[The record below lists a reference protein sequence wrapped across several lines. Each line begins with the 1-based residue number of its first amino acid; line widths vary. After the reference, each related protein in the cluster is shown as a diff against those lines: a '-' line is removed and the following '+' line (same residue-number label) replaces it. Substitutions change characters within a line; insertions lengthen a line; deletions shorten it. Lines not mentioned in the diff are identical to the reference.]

1 MTEPAVLAGRL
12 REFRERV
19 IAARAGSSSRLE
31 PARLAQRRLDDA
43 LSVLRANTTGAGN
56 AAAETAAR
64 LECEEKALDDVSE
77 QVAETRERAG
87 GATTRARRVQEV
99 VGLMTQRC
107 AARLAA
113 AEAELRRIDAE
124 LRTAG
129 GKRRARLLRRRER
142 VVELVEAC
150 AAAVEACREADQAA
164 GRARAAAAEAERD
177 TAVAQEEH
185 ADGAG
190 HLERAHDSRRLADSA
205 LWQARQAT
213 TSAEDHAA
221 AAREQL
227 RSQERASGLVRER
240 GVAAEASLDE
250 VVEILREMDRGMS

>member
-43 LSVLRANTTGAGN
+43 LSVLRANTTAGN

-64 LECEEKALDDVSE
+64 LEREEKALDDVSE
-77 QVAETRERAG
+77 RVAETRERAG

-113 AEAELRRIDAE
+113 AEAERRRIDAE

-142 VVELVEAC
+142 VVELVGTC

-164 GRARAAAAEAERD
+164 GRARAAARPNATPPWRRRNTPRGRD
-177 TAVAQEEH
+177 TWS
-185 ADGAG
+185 GP
-190 HLERAHDSRRLADSA
+190 
-205 LWQARQAT
+205 T
-213 TSAEDHAA
+213 TP
-221 AAREQL
+221 
-227 RSQERASGLVRER
+227 G
-240 GVAAEASLDE
+240 G
-250 VVEILREMDRGMS
+250 

>member
-64 LECEEKALDDVSE
+64 LEREEKALDDVSE
-77 QVAETRERAG
+77 RVAETRERAG

-113 AEAELRRIDAE
+113 AEAERRRIDAE

-142 VVELVEAC
+142 VVELVGTC
-150 AAAVEACREADQAA
+150 
-164 GRARAAAAEAERD
+164 
-177 TAVAQEEH
+177 
-185 ADGAG
+185 
-190 HLERAHDSRRLADSA
+190 
-205 LWQARQAT
+205 
-213 TSAEDHAA
+213 AA

-227 RSQERASGLVRER
+227 RVQERASGLVRER